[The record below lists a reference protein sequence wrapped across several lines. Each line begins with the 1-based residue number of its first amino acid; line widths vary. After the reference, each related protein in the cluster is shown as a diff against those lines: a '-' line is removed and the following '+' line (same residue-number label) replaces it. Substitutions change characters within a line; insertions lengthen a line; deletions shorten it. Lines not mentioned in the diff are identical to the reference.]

1 MCPAGHEAGM
11 ADPLQH
17 SQANVPTFYA
27 HVQLAAQHV
36 LVESVGDLEGH
47 EVWGGAGYVLSN
59 PGLEDGVALVRV
71 ILFNQPLD
79 RQACIDDNGTAH
91 AHPAVSARLLHGEG
105 KIWRRA

>member
-1 MCPAGHEAGM
+1 MCPAGHEAAM

-47 EVWGGAGYVLSN
+47 EVWGDVGYVLSN
-59 PGLEDGVALVRV
+59 PRLEAW
-71 ILFNQPLD
+71 PLSESSSS
-79 RQACIDDNGTAH
+79 TSH
-91 AHPAVSARLLHGEG
+91 LTARLASTTTEPLTPTPRFRHT
-105 KIWRRA
+105 